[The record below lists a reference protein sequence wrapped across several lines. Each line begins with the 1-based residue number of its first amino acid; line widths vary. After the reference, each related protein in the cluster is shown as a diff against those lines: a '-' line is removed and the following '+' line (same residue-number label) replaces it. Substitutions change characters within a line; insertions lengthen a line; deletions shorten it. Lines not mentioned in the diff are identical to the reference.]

1 MEEWKTYTAS
11 DFCIKVTDGTHDSPK
26 PKDSGH
32 YLITSK
38 HLKDNCIDFSLA
50 YRISE
55 EDYQKIIKR
64 SNVVQHDILFS
75 MIGTIGNIVRI
86 TAPIV
91 DFAVKNMAIF
101 KMGGNELK
109 SKWLYYWLQSPSA
122 KEYIASRLA
131 GSTQAYLTL
140 DSIRQYP
147 ISSPSEVEMK
157 KIVDI
162 LQSIDDKIELNN
174 RINHNLEEQAQA
186 LYKSWFVDFEPF
198 RGGNFVD
205 SELGLIP
212 EGWRVG
218 CYNDIIS
225 STVSGDWGKDREEGN
240 YTHKVSCIRGC
251 DFADVSSGI
260 RGKTPERFILEKNF
274 KNKRLI
280 DKDIVVEISGGTPTV
295 STGRICLVSDNLL
308 DRYSGNIVCTNFCRV
323 IRPCSG
329 YSSYV
334 FYSWLDKYKSR
345 VMFGYENGTSGI
357 KNFQISDF
365 MEKEPVIIPPQTV
378 IAKFQT
384 IVEFYQAVIQRNGN
398 ERMECETV
406 RDTLLPKLMSGELKI
421 NDLTC

>member
-157 KIVDI
+157 RIVDI
-162 LQSIDDKIELNN
+162 LQSIDDKIEINN
-174 RINHNLEEQAQA
+174 RINHNLEMQAQA

-198 RGGNFVD
+198 RGGKFVD

-212 EGWRVG
+212 IGWDAKPLSSICHIEKKTINPQKYPTCLFTHYSIPAYDNSELPELQKG
-218 CYNDIIS
+218 SDILSSKYIIS
-225 STVSGDWGKDREEGN
+225 DYTILFSKLNPRIKRIWNVYQSESNPICSTEFVVYKPMNIDTYPFLYSFITGDVFYNNIMSKVNGATGSHQRFHPEE
-240 YTHKVSCIRGC
+240 TL
-251 DFADVSSGI
+251 D
-260 RGKTPERFILEKNF
+260 ILVPYHIDCYRLYSQLVLPIIQQIDE
-274 KNKRLI
+274 NKR
-280 DKDIVVEISGGTPTV
+280 E
-295 STGRICLVSDNLL
+295 NH
-308 DRYSGNIVCTNFCRV
+308 YF
-323 IRPCSG
+323 
-329 YSSYV
+329 SS
-334 FYSWLDKYKSR
+334 L
-345 VMFGYENGTSGI
+345 
-357 KNFQISDF
+357 
-365 MEKEPVIIPPQTV
+365 
-378 IAKFQT
+378 
-384 IVEFYQAVIQRNGN
+384 
-398 ERMECETV
+398 
-406 RDTLLPKLMSGELKI
+406 RDSLLPKLMSGELKI

>member
-26 PKDSGH
+26 PKNSGH

-38 HLKDNCIDFSLA
+38 HLKDNYIDFSSA

-55 EDYQKIIKR
+55 EEYQKIIKR

-174 RINHNLEEQAQA
+174 RINHNLEQQAQA
-186 LYKSWFVDFEPF
+186 LFSHWLNNCEDKVAISELCDNILDYTPITAKRVVALNSSDVTEGVFAELSYTPISEIKGQFKKRFEKGDILYSEIRPRNLHYAYCYFNPMDYIASTRLMVIRSKSEKLYSSVMLYQYLQMPKVFEEFTSKTESRSGTFPQ
-198 RGGNFVD
+198 GNFKD
-205 SELGLIP
+205 L
-212 EGWRVG
+212 
-218 CYNDIIS
+218 S
-225 STVSGDWGKDREEGN
+225 SSIVPYSGDNEEI
-240 YTHKVSCIRGC
+240 SI
-251 DFADVSSGI
+251 
-260 RGKTPERFILEKNF
+260 ILESLYKLIWKNIDE
-274 KNKRLI
+274 NKSL
-280 DKDIVVEISGGTPTV
+280 
-295 STGRICLVSDNLL
+295 
-308 DRYSGNIVCTNFCRV
+308 
-323 IRPCSG
+323 
-329 YSSYV
+329 SS
-334 FYSWLDKYKSR
+334 L
-345 VMFGYENGTSGI
+345 
-357 KNFQISDF
+357 
-365 MEKEPVIIPPQTV
+365 
-378 IAKFQT
+378 
-384 IVEFYQAVIQRNGN
+384 
-398 ERMECETV
+398 
-406 RDTLLPKLMSGELKI
+406 RDSLLPILMSGELKI

>member
-38 HLKDNCIDFSLA
+38 HLKDNYIDFSSA

-55 EDYQKIIKR
+55 EEYQKIIKR

-198 RGGNFVD
+198 QECEFVE

-212 EGWRVG
+212 KGWKVVSLDSL
-218 CYNDIIS
+218 CSIIS
-225 STVSGDWGKDREEGN
+225 RGFSPKYSESTTDVVLGQRCVRNNMIDLSVSK
-240 YTHKVSCIRGC
+240 THVPKNLGERALCQYDILINSTGMGSLGRVAQIY
-251 DFADVSSGI
+251 F
-260 RGKTPERFILEKNF
+260 KPERMTYDSHLTLVRAKSSTLEMYLGRNLLS
-274 KNKRLI
+274 RQ
-280 DKDIVVEISGGTPTV
+280 DEIENMAVG
-295 STGRICLVSDNLL
+295 STGQTELPRDSVKAMSILLPCDTVLDQFGASIRAIAGRIQSNLE
-308 DRYSGNIVCTNFCRV
+308 
-323 IRPCSG
+323 
-329 YSSYV
+329 
-334 FYSWLDKYKSR
+334 
-345 VMFGYENGTSGI
+345 ENVGLTA
-357 KNFQISDF
+357 
-365 MEKEPVIIPPQTV
+365 M
-378 IAKFQT
+378 
-384 IVEFYQAVIQRNGN
+384 
-398 ERMECETV
+398 
-406 RDTLLPKLMSGELKI
+406 RDYLLPKLMSGELKI
-421 NDLTC
+421 DDFTC

>member
-157 KIVDI
+157 RIVDI
-162 LQSIDDKIELNN
+162 LQSIDDKIEINN
-174 RINHNLEEQAQA
+174 RINHNLEQQAQA
-186 LYKSWFVDFEPF
+186 LFSHWLNNCEDKVAISELCDNILDYTPITAKRVVALNSSDVTEGVFAELSYTPISEIKGQFKKRFEKGDILYSEIRPRNLHYAYCYFNPMDYIASTRLMVIRSKSEKLYSSVMLYQYLQMPKVFEEFTSKTESRSGTFPQ
-198 RGGNFVD
+198 GNFKD
-205 SELGLIP
+205 L
-212 EGWRVG
+212 
-218 CYNDIIS
+218 S
-225 STVSGDWGKDREEGN
+225 SSIVPYSGDNEEI
-240 YTHKVSCIRGC
+240 SI
-251 DFADVSSGI
+251 
-260 RGKTPERFILEKNF
+260 ILESLYKLIWKNIDE
-274 KNKRLI
+274 NKSL
-280 DKDIVVEISGGTPTV
+280 
-295 STGRICLVSDNLL
+295 
-308 DRYSGNIVCTNFCRV
+308 
-323 IRPCSG
+323 
-329 YSSYV
+329 SS
-334 FYSWLDKYKSR
+334 L
-345 VMFGYENGTSGI
+345 
-357 KNFQISDF
+357 
-365 MEKEPVIIPPQTV
+365 
-378 IAKFQT
+378 
-384 IVEFYQAVIQRNGN
+384 
-398 ERMECETV
+398 
-406 RDTLLPKLMSGELKI
+406 RDSLLPILMSGELKI